1 MNILQNQTYTKFVM
15 GSHAVLNIKIYL
27 EVLQILF
34 FKIFFIWK
42 CIEIFYFFKIYF
54 LY

>member
-15 GSHAVLNIKIYL
+15 GIHPVLNIKIYL

-34 FKIFFIWK
+34 FKMFLLGNVLKYFFI
-42 CIEIFYFFKIYF
+42 F
-54 LY
+54 

>member
-1 MNILQNQTYTKFVM
+1 M

-34 FKIFFIWK
+34 FKMFFIWK
-42 CIEIFYFFKIYF
+42 CIEIFFYF
-54 LY
+54 LKFIFYISILKKIQ